1 MNWGL
6 SQMKIT
12 TTETIA
18 GRIVEDTLGVVRG
31 TVLWSRRVMKY
42 NHGGLRGLQYT
53 TMDEMSDGLHVA
65 KEQAEAKAKAQAKA
79 LGADAIICLKI
90 EVVELSDGVFT
101 AVATGTA
108 VQTCAM
114 PNALPNF
121 GTAANDD
128 DDEFSMIPIFDKPA
142 LRLVSNMMH

>member
-1 MNWGL
+1 
-6 SQMKIT
+6 MKIT

-18 GRIVEDTLGVVRG
+18 GRLVEDTLGVVRG

-53 TMDEMSDGLHVA
+53 TMDEMSDGLHEA

-79 LGADAIICLKI
+79 LGADAIISMRI
-90 EVVELSDGVFT
+90 DVVELSDGVFT
-101 AVATGTA
+101 AVASGTA
-108 VQTCAM
+108 VQTCALPSAM
-114 PNALPNF
+114 PAF
-121 GTAANDD
+121 CIAANDD
-128 DDEFSMIPIFDKPA
+128 EFSSIPVFERPS